1 MYLCP
6 NFSASKVILSDV
18 PSSITLAE
26 LEKLFANFGT
36 VQSCEANVPRSQ
48 KAKSENND
56 DAPAEVSGEADA
68 EPEVRNINVFYQS
81 REDAEKA
88 VKGLNETEVSGV
100 SLSARLVE
108 KKSPKRTAGHNG
120 HNNGHGGGG
129 GGGFH
134 GGPNRQIDFPLRILV
149 QSEMVGAI
157 IGRGGQTIRQITQHS
172 RFVRATSYFTS

>member
-1 MYLCP
+1 M
-6 NFSASKVILSDV
+6 
-18 PSSITLAE
+18 
-26 LEKLFANFGT
+26 
-36 VQSCEANVPRSQ
+36 
-48 KAKSENND
+48 
-56 DAPAEVSGEADA
+56 
-68 EPEVRNINVFYQS
+68 FYQS

-157 IGRGGQTIRQITQHS
+157 IGRGGQTIRQITQHT